1 MEQGRIVGNN
11 SNVQMTAT
19 KTIET
24 YKAFEIKYYGG
35 YKISITYPDGNV
47 SPIAFGSIEAA
58 RRIIDTYLSKIKYS
72 NN

>member
-11 SNVQMTAT
+11 SNVQMTAS

-47 SPIAFGSIEAA
+47 SPVAFGSIEAA
-58 RRIIDTYLSKIKYS
+58 RRIIDTYLSKINYS